1 MPPHHEPAIPMHLAR
16 LFTHARVCAT
26 IGTDQSVTWKGQVM
40 HEFDIAYADTDDDV
54 YEDTIG
60 PSLNFPT
67 DPWQSHAARRV
78 DASTPELAVA
88 RYMAFRIGKIELAD
102 FLGQLDLDDLD
113 KRYWTMV
120 WREGRDTRMPFIDRS
135 EPGFGL
141 SPEESEGAY
150 DILLSD
156 DGVSGEPAPCVAGAI
171 KAASP
176 EIALAIFQAG
186 ALGDGVLRKSLE
198 ELDLDS
204 LENEYIETLK
214 RDGGDGRRLTAE
226 RRVTR

>member
-1 MPPHHEPAIPMHLAR
+1 
-16 LFTHARVCAT
+16 
-26 IGTDQSVTWKGQVM
+26 M
-40 HEFDIAYADTDDDV
+40 HEFDIAYADTDSDL
-54 YEDTIG
+54 YEDTLG

-67 DPWQSHAARRV
+67 DPWQTHAARRV

-120 WREGRDTRMPFIDRS
+120 WRNGQDTRMPVAMLPDADTERYQRDGS
-135 EPGFGL
+135 EQVYDVHL
-141 SPEESEGAY
+141 VDESG
-150 DILLSD
+150 DPNPS
-156 DGVSGEPAPCVAGAI
+156 VALDI
-171 KAASP
+171 KAGSP

-186 ALGDGVLRKSLE
+186 ALGDWGLRTSLE
-198 ELDLDS
+198 ELDLGS
-204 LENEYIETLK
+204 LETEYIETLK